1 MLMDT
6 SSLLSHI
13 WNHLFKG
20 TRTPMASLNLPLYY
34 CPLGSGFQLHSF
46 IQFLEFP
53 TFPSAKGPLHI
64 LFLLL
69 GTLSHLTPLPSL
81 PIYSLLSFLLSAVH
95 HILRP

>member
-1 MLMDT
+1 MLTDT

-20 TRTPMASLNLPLYY
+20 TRTLRATLNLSLYL
-34 CPLGSGFQLHSF
+34 CPLGSGLQLHSF

-53 TFPSAKGPLHI
+53 TFPSATGPLHT

-81 PIYSLLSFLLSAVH
+81 PIYSLLSFLLSALH
-95 HILRP
+95 HLLRP

>member
-20 TRTPMASLNLPLYY
+20 TRAPMAALNLPLYY
-34 CPLGSGFQLHSF
+34 CPLGSGLQLYSF

-53 TFPSAKGPLHI
+53 TFPSATGPLHI

-69 GTLSHLTPLPSL
+69 GTLSHPTPLPSV
-81 PIYSLLSFLLSAVH
+81 PIYSLLSFLLSAVY